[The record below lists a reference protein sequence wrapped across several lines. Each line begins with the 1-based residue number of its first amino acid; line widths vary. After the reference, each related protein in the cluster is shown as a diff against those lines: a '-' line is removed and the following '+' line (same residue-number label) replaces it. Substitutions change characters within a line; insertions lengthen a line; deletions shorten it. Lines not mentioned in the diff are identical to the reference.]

1 MKNACSLL
9 KDYLNDFNTNK
20 KSIFA
25 ILEKIDDTIMEN
37 FPFPE
42 NFKSVNIFRETPI
55 ERLNKIN
62 KVLKDSEKNEMLLLP
77 HMCHK
82 AHDILRT
89 FVSENCLG
97 FIKNFYLS
105 ENGMFVV
112 EITGMISTSSYDKV
126 NSEKQQREN
135 YIEKLNKLELSFK
148 MENERQPLWLDAS
161 DNNISI
167 IKNLFENNGA
177 RGFCYE
183 YMYSNSLEY
192 SLLIPADKI
201 VNFITNK
208 EDLEPVFINGLKEVD
223 IMNVKKNLEE
233 MLFAIASHNTLNI
246 QDTTSFLIHS
256 LFAEITTILGY
267 DSKVRKNYEE
277 RNKEEKKINTE
288 LNEKEE
294 ILKKK
299 SSFDNTAEL
308 VKKLYEDISIKMARE
323 LCFSVKDFKVS
334 EYGNITFSS
343 SKIDGFCLLKRENI
357 MPDKI
362 FLERFHCR
370 TKPSIGSLQEI
381 HLLDT
386 DMNKGVIERILTEL
400 FTSSEIVEINL
411 SKKNDYLTIKNVK
424 ISISNIADCF

>member
-1 MKNACSLL
+1 MKNACLLL

-20 KSIFA
+20 ENIFV
-25 ILEKIDDTIMEN
+25 ILRKIDDTIIEN
-37 FPFPE
+37 FPYPQ
-42 NFKSVNIFRETPI
+42 NLKSTNLFRETPI

-62 KVLKDSEKNEMLLLP
+62 KVLEDGEKNEMLLLP
-77 HMCHK
+77 HMCQK

-97 FIKNFYLS
+97 FIKNFYLN
-105 ENGMFVV
+105 ENGMFFV
-112 EITGMISTSSYDKV
+112 EITGMISTSSYNKT
-126 NSEKQQREN
+126 NSEKQQRERH
-135 YIEKLNKLELSFK
+135 IEKLNELGLSFK
-148 MENERQPLWLDAS
+148 MENERQPLWLEDS

-167 IKNLFENNGA
+167 IKDLFENNGA
-177 RGFCYE
+177 RGFSYE

-201 VNFITNK
+201 TNFTTDK
-208 EDLEPVFINGLKEVD
+208 ENLEPVYINGLKEVD
-223 IMNVKKNLEE
+223 IVNIKKNLEE

-246 QDTTSFLIHS
+246 QDTASFLIHS

-267 DSKVRKNYEE
+267 DSKVKRDYDE
-277 RNKEEKKINTE
+277 RNKEEKEINTE

-299 SSFDNTAEL
+299 ASFNNTAEL
-308 VKKLYEDISIKMARE
+308 VKKLYENVSIKMARE
-323 LCFSVKDFKVS
+323 LCFSVKGFKAS
-334 EYGNITFSS
+334 EYGKINFSS
-343 SKIDGFCLLKRENI
+343 SKIDGYCLLKRENI

-386 DMNKGVIERILTEL
+386 DMNKGIIERILTEL
-400 FTSSEIVEINL
+400 FTSSEISEINL
-411 SKKNDYLTIKNVK
+411 SKKNDYFTIKDVK
-424 ISISNIADCF
+424 ISIFNITDCI